1 MTNFYEEL
9 RESRLAR
16 GLSIED
22 ISSVTKINPQYLHAI
37 ETGEYDLLPEPYIV
51 LFIKAYAKEIGI
63 DPDDTAR
70 RYRLFR
76 SAEELPKE
84 KRRARRELAEGEK
97 NGTSE
102 NKPKKKYSTLLV
114 GGTAIFILLLLSVKF
129 CSTDDSSMDSSTG
142 KINGDETAA
151 LNEGSVDPSV
161 FDTSSVSTA
170 IDSDSID
177 ISQVNAEFAPLMSLR
192 IISMDSARVR
202 VVVKTD
208 GEVSESDD
216 ITFRR
221 LGEEHTWQGY
231 EQFSLRISKTRSVAI
246 YLDDQL
252 LPYLGPENTWV
263 SQALIDRGG
272 IVEGRTILRARN

>member
-22 ISSVTKINPQYLHAI
+22 ITSVTKINPLYLHAI
-37 ETGEYDLLPEPYIV
+37 ETGEYDLLPEPYMV

-63 DPDDTAR
+63 DPDDAAR

-84 KRRARRELAEGEK
+84 KRRARRELAEGNINADSGEK
-97 NGTSE
+97 LKRKS
-102 NKPKKKYSTLLV
+102 PTLFL
-114 GGTAIFILLLLSVKF
+114 GGAIIFTILLLSVKF
-129 CSTDDSSMDSSTG
+129 CVTEDTTMISLTGDTEATSAKQDDDFGSAALDSSLD
-142 KINGDETAA
+142 
-151 LNEGSVDPSV
+151 
-161 FDTSSVSTA
+161 STA
-170 IDSDSID
+170 IDSDSTD
-177 ISQVNAEFAPLMSLR
+177 KFGVNSEFTPLMTLR
-192 IISMDSARVR
+192 IISMDTSRVR

-208 GEVSESDD
+208 GEVSDADD
-216 ITFRR
+216 ITFQR
-221 LGEEHTWQGY
+221 LAEEHTWQGY

-246 YLDDQL
+246 YLDDRL
-252 LPYLGPENTWV
+252 LPPLGPENTWV
-263 SQALIDRGG
+263 SQALIDRAG

>member
-37 ETGEYDLLPEPYIV
+37 ESGEYDLLPDPYIV

-84 KRRARRELAEGEK
+84 KRRARRELAEGEL
-97 NGTSE
+97 NGDSE
-102 NKPKKKYSTLLV
+102 EKPKKKSLTFLF
-114 GGTAIFILLLLSVKF
+114 GGAAIFILLLLSVKF
-129 CSTDDSSMDSSTG
+129 CSIEDTSTG
-142 KINGDETAA
+142 KTNGEESTT
-151 LNEGSVDPSV
+151 LENGNVDQAII
-161 FDTSSVSTA
+161 DTSIAIAA
-170 IDSDSID
+170 IDSDSA
-177 ISQVNAEFAPLMSLR
+177 VNFEVDNEFTPLMSLR
-192 IISMDSARVR
+192 IISMDSLRVR

-208 GEVSESDD
+208 GEVTDADD
-216 ITFRR
+216 ITFQR
-221 LGEEHTWQGY
+221 LGEEHTWEGY

-252 LPYLGPENTWV
+252 LPFLGPENTWV
-263 SQALIDRGG
+263 SRALIDRNG

>member
-84 KRRARRELAEGEK
+84 KRRARRELAEGNK
-97 NGTSE
+97 NVTSE
-102 NKPKKKYSTLLV
+102 DKPKKKFPTLLI
-114 GGTAIFILLLLSVKF
+114 GGSVIFILLLLSVKF
-129 CSTDDSSMDSSTG
+129 CSTDDSTMNSSTG
-142 KINGDETAA
+142 TINGEEAAA
-151 LNEGSVDPSV
+151 LDDGSVEPEV
-161 FDTSSVSTA
+161 LDTSLVSTA
-170 IDSDSID
+170 DDSDSID
-177 ISQVNAEFAPLMSLR
+177 ISQVTTDFTPLMTLR
-192 IISMDSARVR
+192 IISMDSNRVR

-208 GEVSESDD
+208 GVVTETDD

-252 LPYLGPENTWV
+252 LPFLGPENTWV
-263 SQALIDRGG
+263 SQALIDRSG

>member
-63 DPDDTAR
+63 DPDDAAR

-97 NGTSE
+97 NDTSE
-102 NKPKKKYSTLLV
+102 NKPKKKTPTLLI
-114 GGTAIFILLLLSVKF
+114 GGTAIFVLLLLSVKF
-129 CSTDDSSMDSSTG
+129 CSTDDTSMISSTG
-142 KINGDETAA
+142 KNNGEETAA
-151 LNEGSVDPSV
+151 SNGSGVDPV
-161 FDTSSVSTA
+161 VLDTSLLSTA
-170 IDSDSID
+170 TDSEFID
-177 ISQVNAEFAPLMSLR
+177 NFETTTEFVPLMTLR
-192 IISMDSARVR
+192 IISMDSVRVR

-208 GEVSESDD
+208 GKVTESDD

-221 LGEEHTWQGY
+221 LGEEHSWQGFQ
-231 EQFSLRISKTRSVAI
+231 QFSLRISKTRSVAI

-252 LPYLGPENTWV
+252 LPFLGPENTWV

>member
-37 ETGEYDLLPEPYIV
+37 ESGEYDLLPDPYIV

-84 KRRARRELAEGEK
+84 KRRARRELAEGEQ
-97 NGTSE
+97 NGDSE
-102 NKPKKKYSTLLV
+102 EKPKKKSVTLLF
-114 GGTAIFILLLLSVKF
+114 GGAAIFILLLLSVKF
-129 CSTDDSSMDSSTG
+129 CSIEESSTG
-142 KINGDETAA
+142 KTNGGESTA
-151 LNEGSVDPSV
+151 LENGSVDPAII
-161 FDTSSVSTA
+161 DTSIATTA
-170 IDSDSID
+170 IDSDSA
-177 ISQVNAEFAPLMSLR
+177 VNFEDDNEFTPLMSLR
-192 IISMDSARVR
+192 IISMDSLRVR

-208 GEVSESDD
+208 GEVTDADD
-216 ITFRR
+216 ITFQR
-221 LGEEHTWQGY
+221 LGEEHTWEGY

-252 LPYLGPENTWV
+252 LPFLGPENTWV
-263 SQALIDRGG
+263 SKALIDRNG

>member
-63 DPDDTAR
+63 DPDDAAR

-84 KRRARRELAEGEK
+84 KRRARRELAEGEI
-97 NGTSE
+97 NGKSG
-102 NKPKKKYSTLLV
+102 NKLKKKTPTLLI
-114 GGTAIFILLLLSVKF
+114 GGSAIFVLLLLSVKF
-129 CSTDDSSMDSSTG
+129 CSTDNTSMISSTD
-142 KINGDETAA
+142 KINGIETAE
-151 LNEGSVDPSV
+151 LNKDSVDPAAL
-161 FDTSSVSTA
+161 DTSLLSTA
-170 IDSDSID
+170 IDS
-177 ISQVNAEFAPLMSLR
+177 EFTDNSDAITELVPLMSLR
-192 IISMDSARVR
+192 IISMDSVRVR

-208 GEVSESDD
+208 GKESESDD

-221 LGEEHTWQGY
+221 LGEEHTWSGY

-252 LPYLGPENTWV
+252 LPFLGPENTWV
-263 SQALIDRGG
+263 SRALIDRGG

>member
-37 ETGEYDLLPEPYIV
+37 ESGEYDLLPEPYIV

-63 DPDDTAR
+63 DPDDAAR

-84 KRRARRELAEGEK
+84 KRRARRELAEGVK
-97 NGTSE
+97 DGNAE
-102 NKPKKKYSTLLV
+102 NKPKKKTPTLV
-114 GGTAIFILLLLSVKF
+114 IGGFAIFVLLLLSVKF
-129 CSTDDSSMDSSTG
+129 CSTDNSSMDSSTG
-142 KINGDETAA
+142 KIDGVETTTSKD
-151 LNEGSVDPSV
+151 GSVDPAV
-161 FDTSSVSTA
+161 FDTSLASTD
-170 IDSDSID
+170 IDSDFINNSD
-177 ISQVNAEFAPLMSLR
+177 DTTEFVPLMTLR
-192 IISMDSARVR
+192 IISMDSVRVR

-208 GEVSESDD
+208 GEVLESDD

-231 EQFSLRISKTRSVAI
+231 KQFSLRISKTRSVAI
-246 YLDDQL
+246 YLNDQL
-252 LPYLGPENTWV
+252 LPFLGPENTWV
-263 SQALIDRGG
+263 SQALIDRDG

>member
-63 DPDDTAR
+63 DPDDAAR

-97 NGTSE
+97 TDISE
-102 NKPKKKYSTLLV
+102 NKQKKKTPTLLI
-114 GGTAIFILLLLSVKF
+114 GGTAIFVILLMSVKF
-129 CSTDDSSMDSSTG
+129 CSTDNTSMISSTD
-142 KINGDETAA
+142 KINGIETSVS
-151 LNEGSVDPSV
+151 NNGSEDPSDL
-161 FDTSSVSTA
+161 DTSLVSTA
-170 IDSDSID
+170 IDSEFID
-177 ISQVNAEFAPLMSLR
+177 NSGAIAEFVPLMTLR

-221 LGEEHTWQGY
+221 LGEEHSWQGY
-231 EQFSLRISKTRSVAI
+231 DQFSLRISKTRSVAI

-252 LPYLGPENTWV
+252 LPFLGPENTWV
-263 SQALIDRGG
+263 SQALIDREG
-272 IVEGRTILRARN
+272 IVKGRTILRARN

>member
-37 ETGEYDLLPEPYIV
+37 ETGEYDLLPDPYIV

-63 DPDDTAR
+63 DAEDTAR

-84 KRRARRELAEGEK
+84 KRRARRELAEGDK
-97 NGTSE
+97 NGDSDE
-102 NKPKKKYSTLLV
+102 KPKKKSPTLLI
-114 GGTAIFILLLLSVKF
+114 GGAAIFIVLLLSVKY
-129 CSTDDSSMDSSTG
+129 CSTDDSSINSG
-142 KINGDETAA
+142 AGEINGKETTAFGEA
-151 LNEGSVDPSV
+151 GVNPAVI
-161 FDTSSVSTA
+161 DTSIVSTA
-170 IDSDSID
+170 IDSDSTD
-177 ISQVNAEFAPLMSLR
+177 IFEVSTEFTPLMSLR
-192 IISMDSARVR
+192 IVSMDSFRVR

-208 GEVSESDD
+208 GQVSEADD
-216 ITFRR
+216 ITFQR

-231 EQFSLRISKTRSVAI
+231 DQFSLRISKTRAVAI

-263 SQALIDRGG
+263 SQALIDRAG
-272 IVEGRTILRARN
+272 IVEGRTILRVRN

>member
-22 ISSVTKINPQYLHAI
+22 ISSVTKINPMYLHAI

-97 NGTSE
+97 NDTSE
-102 NKPKKKYSTLLV
+102 TKPKKKSPSLLI

-129 CSTDDSSMDSSTG
+129 CSTDDSSMNSSTG
-142 KINGDETAA
+142 KINGVETAV
-151 LNEGSVDPSV
+151 LNDVSVDPAV
-161 FDTSSVSTA
+161 FDTSLVSTA
-170 IDSDSID
+170 IDSDSTD
-177 ISQVNAEFAPLMSLR
+177 IFQVKTEFSPLMSLR

-208 GEVSESDD
+208 GEVSKSDD

>member
-22 ISSVTKINPQYLHAI
+22 IASVTKINPQYLHAI
-37 ETGEYDLLPEPYIV
+37 ESGEYDLLPDPYIV

-63 DPDDTAR
+63 DPDDTTR

-84 KRRARRELAEGEK
+84 KRRARRELAEGEL
-97 NGTSE
+97 NGESE
-102 NKPKKKYSTLLV
+102 EKPKKRSLTFLF
-114 GGTAIFILLLLSVKF
+114 GGAAIFILLLLSVKF
-129 CSTDDSSMDSSTG
+129 CSIEDTSTG
-142 KINGDETAA
+142 KTNGEESTT
-151 LNEGSVDPSV
+151 LENGNVDQAII
-161 FDTSSVSTA
+161 DTSIAIAA
-170 IDSDSID
+170 IDSDSAVNFEID
-177 ISQVNAEFAPLMSLR
+177 NEFTPLMSLR
-192 IISMDSARVR
+192 IISMDSSRVR

-208 GEVSESDD
+208 GEVTDADD
-216 ITFRR
+216 ITFQR
-221 LGEEHTWQGY
+221 LGEEHTWEGY

-252 LPYLGPENTWV
+252 LPFLGPENTWV
-263 SQALIDRGG
+263 SRALIDRNG